1 MRSLL
6 KYFIWGVVAVGAY
19 RGYVNYTGESNTDA
33 ASTAFHL
40 VNTAVDTVAD
50 LTYRWIPTVVDFV
63 SGVASNDGDS
73 QSVNS
78 TGLMPRSTSW

>member
-1 MRSLL
+1 MRTLL
-6 KYFIWGVVAVGAY
+6 KYFIWGVVAVGVY

-50 LTYRWIPTVVDFV
+50 LTYRWIPAVLDFV
-63 SGVASNDGDS
+63 GGLAGNDDNS
-73 QSVNS
+73 QSLNS
-78 TGLMPRSTSW
+78 AGLMPRSTSW